1 MALASVCV
9 TVKSLVSLKMS
20 GWAQYTTALV
30 GTKNVTHA
38 AIVGVDG
45 VTWATSDTKSMTVT
59 QTEAKAIVAGFK
71 DASTLRSGGLH
82 VAGIKYITLGCDD
95 TTLAGK
101 KGTGGVVCA
110 KSKKAVVIGVYTADS
125 GIQPGPCTVSVT
137 KMAGDLI
144 KKGF

>member
-1 MALASVCV
+1 MA
-9 TVKSLVSLKMS
+9 
-20 GWAQYTTALV
+20 GWGAYTTALV
-30 GTKNVTHA
+30 GTKNVTQA
-38 AIVGVDG
+38 AIVGFDG
-45 VTWATSDTKSMTVT
+45 ATWASSDAKGFAVT
-59 QTEAKAIVAGFK
+59 AAEAKAIVAGFK
-71 DASTLRSGGLH
+71 DASALRSGGLH
-82 VAGIKYITLGCDD
+82 IAGQKYITLGCDD

-110 KSKKAVVIGVYTADS
+110 KSKKAVVIGVYAADS